1 MPAINAAIAAAITA
15 AGLATGAATADITW
29 TTTTVEPAPG
39 WTTTVVAPA
48 QRAPRRPA
56 TRTRR
61 THTPRTWRAATTCR
75 PLDDGTWTVHHG
87 DTLWL
92 VAGCTGKTVG
102 QVAETSGIDPD
113 DVLRVGQVLV
123 IPGGAR

>member
-39 WTTTVVAPA
+39 WTTAVVAPA

-56 TRTRR
+56 TRARR
-61 THTPRTWRAATTCR
+61 TQAARTWRAATTCR
-75 PLDDGTWTVHHG
+75 PLDDGTWRVRRG

-92 VAGCTGKTVG
+92 VAGCTGLTVR
-102 QVAETSGIDPD
+102 QIAQTSGIDPTS
-113 DVLRVGQVLV
+113 VLRVGQALHV
-123 IPGGAR
+123 PGGAR